1 MLTWDQI
8 ANSIQRE
15 RNCPLLRSYWHFSNC
30 RYLKSAQTCSHP
42 AVMPTCVVPRL
53 PLRKEIL
60 NQAAV
65 SLCLFIRDVC
75 DRGLVGWLDYR
86 LEGATCA

>member
-1 MLTWDQI
+1 
-8 ANSIQRE
+8 
-15 RNCPLLRSYWHFSNC
+15 
-30 RYLKSAQTCSHP
+30 
-42 AVMPTCVVPRL
+42 MPTCVVPRL

-60 NQAAV
+60 NQVAV